1 MTWTDIKQLE
11 KSLTEETLSEK
22 DVFYYLLTSSL
33 ITAIAPCLSDNISD
47 SKILTFIELLF
58 GVAFTVILLRTT
70 FNINNIGDKRDYLK
84 RFISLSI
91 VSFIRLF
98 LLALGPIILMT
109 IILKVIDSMDLI
121 KYDDIK
127 QAFLFSVTI
136 FMSIAYYIMLTN
148 SFKRV
153 NQRN

>member
-33 ITAIAPCLSDNISD
+33 ITAIVPYLSD
-47 SKILTFIELLF
+47 SKSDNKVLAFIELLF
-58 GVAFTVILLRTT
+58 GVVFTIVLLRAT

-84 RFISLSI
+84 RFISLSL

-98 LLALGPIILMT
+98 LFALGPIILTT

-121 KYDDIK
+121 KYDDIR
-127 QAFLFSVTI
+127 QVYIFSLTI
-136 FMSIAYYIMLTN
+136 FMSIAYYVMLTN